1 MKFRFIGDP
10 RNNFSGPDALE
21 KFGLHFNRTEWTEV
35 SDARVIS
42 KLLGHSHFESAG
54 AFPKTGAPH
63 VEAAAGDPRE
73 ALIAEAEAIGIDVD
87 RRWSNATIRKH
98 IDGRRN
104 ENP

>member
-1 MKFRFIGDP
+1 MKFRFVGDP

-21 KFGLHFNRTEWTEV
+21 KFGLNFNRTEWTEV
-35 SDARVIS
+35 SDAAVAA
-42 KLLGHSHFESAG
+42 KLIGHSHFESAG
-54 AFPKTGAPH
+54 AFPDAPAH
-63 VEAAAGDPRE
+63 NVETVGGDPRE
-73 ALIAEAEAIGIDVD
+73 ALIAEAEAFGIDVD